1 MKEKLVSVIVPCYN
15 MANKIERLMN
25 SLINQTYSNLEIIFI
40 NDGSLDNTEIVL
52 EKYKQSLLDKG
63 YEVLIITQEN
73 QGLGAAI
80 NAGLALFKGE
90 YFCWPDADD
99 YLEADSIKLRVEILE
114 QNPEIAVVSS
124 DAYLRKSESIENI
137 NGKLSDFYPESSEK
151 KQFYL
156 LLDEKSFFCPGC
168 HMVRTKMFFDVNPQR
183 VIYPA
188 RRGQNWQLLLPLY
201 YKYPRKYLDIPLYN
215 YIDYTDS
222 MSKNAD
228 DLDDLTRR
236 YKEHYLILIKTLK
249 MIEEVQNANLQK
261 EIRRVEI
268 KTTRN
273 IYMAAIKYGNVN
285 LAKENFQKLKKMQ
298 VLKMQDRIKYF
309 MVKHYYLRV
318 LLNKMIWRKK

>member
-15 MANKIERLMN
+15 MEDKIERLMN
-25 SLINQTYSNLEIIFI
+25 SLLNQTYSNLEIIFV
-40 NDGSLDNTEIVL
+40 NDGSIDNTENVL
-52 EKYKQSLLDKG
+52 MKYKQRLLDKG
-63 YEVLIITQEN
+63 YEVLIITQKN

-90 YFCWPDADD
+90 FFCWPDADD
-99 YLEADSIKLRVEILE
+99 YLEPDSIKLRAEILE

-124 DAYLRKSESIENI
+124 DAYLRKNESIEKV

-151 KQFYL
+151 KQFQL
-156 LLDEKSFFCPGC
+156 LLNERSFFCSGC
-168 HMVRTKMFFDVNPQR
+168 HMVRARMFFEVNPQR

-201 YKYPRKYLDIPLYN
+201 YKYPRKYLDVPLYN

-222 MSKNAD
+222 MSKNTD
-228 DLDDLTRR
+228 DLEDLIGR

-261 EIRRVEI
+261 EIQRVEI

-273 IYMAAIKYGNVN
+273 MYMAAIKYGNVN
-285 LAKENFQKLKKMQ
+285 LAKDNFQKLKKMH
-298 VLKMQDRIKYF
+298 VLRLQDRIKYF
-309 MVKHYYLRV
+309 AIKHYCLRL

>member
-1 MKEKLVSVIVPCYN
+1 MQDKEAS
-15 MANKIERLMN
+15 KIFPT
-25 SLINQTYSNLEIIFI
+25 SY
-40 NDGSLDNTEIVL
+40 
-52 EKYKQSLLDKG
+52 
-63 YEVLIITQEN
+63 
-73 QGLGAAI
+73 AAI
-80 NAGLALFKGE
+80 NKNE
-90 YFCWPDADD
+90 NVR
-99 YLEADSIKLRVEILE
+99 I
-114 QNPEIAVVSS
+114 NSS
-124 DAYLRKSESIENI
+124 S
-137 NGKLSDFYPESSEK
+137 GGV
-151 KQFYL
+151 FYL
-156 LLDEKSFFCPGC
+156 LAEYVIDLAGVVFGAAFDKKYHLKHIYIEHKKNIKELMGSKYIQSDLGESFEKVAQF
-168 HMVRTKMFFDVNPQR
+168 
-183 VIYPA
+183 
-188 RRGQNWQLLLPLY
+188 
-201 YKYPRKYLDIPLYN
+201 IPLYN